1 MKKSTSL
8 QDVLPMEA
16 SMSALFAIGGNG
28 KMSEEITTKWYLG
41 KNSERVYAVYK
52 ARFDG
57 SILLNEQ
64 MWSLPRGEAWSKTN
78 QVSEWF
84 FIGNDNVWESTEEE
98 ARTYLPEEAFSNS

>member
-1 MKKSTSL
+1 M
-8 QDVLPMEA
+8 PMEA

-28 KMSEEITTKWYLG
+28 KMSEEVTTKWYLG

-57 SILLNEQ
+57 SILMTEQ
-64 MWSLPRGEAWSKTN
+64 MWSVPSGTDWSKTN
-78 QVSEWF
+78 RVSEWF

-98 ARTYLPEEAFSNS
+98 ARTFLPEEAFTDS